1 MTEAAAEA
9 ALLRI
14 VIGSDD
20 VFGNRPLA
28 EAIVFKA
35 REARLAGATAYR
47 GVMGFGLSAHIHE
60 PGLFISHDAPVIVE
74 IVDTP
79 DKIDAFLP
87 ELDKMIDSGLVT
99 IAPIK
104 VLRGGAKP

>member
-1 MTEAAAEA
+1 MADTPPDAV
-9 ALLRI
+9 LLRI

-60 PGLFISHDAPVIVE
+60 PGLLISHDAPVIVE

-79 DKIDAFLP
+79 DRIDAFVP
-87 ELDKMIDSGLVT
+87 ELDRMLDSGLVT
-99 IAPIK
+99 MQPVK
-104 VLRGGAKP
+104 VLRGGRKP